1 MARQADRKRETHARV
16 LDAAGR
22 QFRSHGYDG
31 VGVAGV
37 AEAAGITTGAL
48 YAHFGSKDG
57 AFEAALLAGLDEV
70 IEAIPAFQARHGEAW
85 VAAFADYYLGRAH
98 REDRECGCAMTALS
112 PDVARGAEEIKA
124 LYAGKMQQIA
134 GLVASGL
141 EGGSDKERRARAWS
155 LLASLIGG
163 LILSRAVGRGGPAEE
178 IATAVLDEVGGS
190 TLPGVRRS

>member
-31 VGVAGV
+31 VGVAGI

-57 AFEAALLAGLDEV
+57 AFQAALMAGLDEV
-70 IEAIPAFQARHGEAW
+70 IEAIPVFRARHGEAW
-85 VAAFADYYLGRAH
+85 IAAFAAYYLGQAH
-98 REDRECGCAMTALS
+98 RDDRECGCAMTALS
-112 PDVARGAEEIKA
+112 PDVARSDAELKG
-124 LYAGKMQQIA
+124 LYADKMQQIA
-134 GLVASGL
+134 GLVADGL
-141 EGGSDKERRARAWS
+141 ADGSREERLARAWT

-163 LILSRAVGRGGPAEE
+163 LILSRAVGGGGLADE
-178 IATAVLDEVGGS
+178 IAASVRDAVG
-190 TLPGVRRS
+190 R